1 MYSGE
6 SVEQFVEGY
15 RSKLKNNETFHCYF
29 DSNNPNIVLKDIKYG
44 QTSALHSFLWPLG
57 FMIIFFTLFCTL
69 RNIIKRRDICKKMR
83 EPHVI
88 PDIFLDLK
96 DQVEK

>member
-15 RSKLKNNETFHCYF
+15 NSKLKNNETFDCYF
-29 DSNNPNIVLKDIKYG
+29 DSNNPNIVLEDIKYG

-57 FMIIFFTLFCTL
+57 FMIIFFTLFCAL
-69 RNIIKRRDICKKMR
+69 RNIIKRRDRKTK
-83 EPHVI
+83 EPHII
-88 PDIFLDLK
+88 PDILLDLK
-96 DQVEK
+96 DQVEI